1 MTLIHDKMNKSRV
14 QKIVWFFQK
23 NDTNDIIFEKS
34 SQYLVD
40 IIKLI
45 DVNFIMTKA
54 RRLMQLNFEWMS
66 RNEQQIRKRINKITQ
81 KNQTY
86 IYVLYFEDFQMKQM
100 IHDRQNRR
108 AHMMNL
114 ILNLNLTNVFKVTRD
129 IENDENDNSDEKAK
143 KMNNSNLRSKI

>member
-1 MTLIHDKMNKSRV
+1 MNKSRV

-34 SQYLVD
+34 SQYLID

-66 RNEQQIRKRINKITQ
+66 RNEQQTRKKINKIIQ
-81 KNQTY
+81 KDQTY
-86 IYVLYFEDFQMKQM
+86 IYVLYFEDSQVKQM

-108 AHMMNL
+108 VHMMNL
-114 ILNLNLTNVFKVTRD
+114 ILNLNLINVFKVTRD
-129 IENDENDNSDEKAK
+129 IEDDENDNSDEKAK
-143 KMNNSNLRSKI
+143 EMNNSNLRSKI

>member
-1 MTLIHDKMNKSRV
+1 MNKSRV
-14 QKIVWFFQK
+14 QKIVWLFQK
-23 NDTNDIIFEKS
+23 NDTNDITLEKS

-54 RRLMQLNFEWMS
+54 KRLMQLNFEWMS
-66 RNEQQIRKRINKITQ
+66 RNEQQTRKRINRITQ
-81 KNQTY
+81 KDQTY
-86 IYVLYFEDFQMKQM
+86 IYVLYFEDSQVKQM

-129 IENDENDNSDEKAK
+129 IEDDENDNNDEKAK
-143 KMNNSNLRSKI
+143 EMNNSNLKSKI